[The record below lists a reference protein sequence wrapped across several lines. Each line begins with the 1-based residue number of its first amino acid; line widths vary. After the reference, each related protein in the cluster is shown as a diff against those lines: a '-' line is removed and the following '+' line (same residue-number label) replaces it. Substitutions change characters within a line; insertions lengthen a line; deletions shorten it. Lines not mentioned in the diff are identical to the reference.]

1 MQYYWYERSL
11 RLFNEYFGK
20 NMLLKNITRSGIS
33 KFLNRF
39 GEGHADETV
48 RKVNGCLS
56 QCLKDAVYD
65 GHIKKTQH
73 IT

>member
-1 MQYYWYERSL
+1 
-11 RLFNEYFGK
+11 
-20 NMLLKNITRSGIS
+20 MLLKNITRSEYQ

>member
-1 MQYYWYERSL
+1 MNTLARICYSKTLHDR
-11 RLFNEYFGK
+11 
-20 NMLLKNITRSGIS
+20 IS

>member
-20 NMLLKNITRSGIS
+20 NMLLKTLHVRIS

>member
-1 MQYYWYERSL
+1 MNTSARICYSKHYTIR
-11 RLFNEYFGK
+11 
-20 NMLLKNITRSGIS
+20 IS
-33 KFLNRF
+33 KILNRF

>member
-1 MQYYWYERSL
+1 MQFYWYERSL

-20 NMLLKNITRSGIS
+20 NMLLKTLHDQNIKI
-33 KFLNRF
+33 LNRF

-65 GHIKKTQH
+65 GHIKRPN
-73 IT
+73 I